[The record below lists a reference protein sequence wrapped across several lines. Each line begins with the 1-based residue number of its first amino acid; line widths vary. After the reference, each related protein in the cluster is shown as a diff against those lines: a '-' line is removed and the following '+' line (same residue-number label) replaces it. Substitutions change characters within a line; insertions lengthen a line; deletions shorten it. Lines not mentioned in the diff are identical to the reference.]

1 MTDLKLMALDGED
14 LEVISA
20 HTQDATVRVG
30 DMGFAKAD
38 RRFALIMNRYAWEDD
53 ATKPARAGVR
63 KRAGLH
69 FEGVTAVRSTGFNPN
84 ATDGV
89 LNLLAIRFVPRE
101 APGGVVELTFAGG
114 GAVALDVELLEARLT
129 DFGAAWAARLK
140 PGHVA

>member
-1 MTDLKLMALDGED
+1 M
-14 LEVISA
+14 
-20 HTQDATVRVG
+20 
-30 DMGFAKAD
+30 
-38 RRFALIMNRYAWEDD
+38 
-53 ATKPARAGVR
+53 R

-69 FEGVTAVRSTGFNPN
+69 FEGVTAARSTGFDPN

-89 LNLLAIRFVPRE
+89 LNLLAIRFVPGD

-114 GAVALDVELLEARLT
+114 GAVALDVEMLEARLT

>member
-53 ATKPARAGVR
+53 ATKPARAG
-63 KRAGLH
+63 
-69 FEGVTAVRSTGFNPN
+69 
-84 ATDGV
+84 
-89 LNLLAIRFVPRE
+89 IR
-101 APGGVVELTFAGG
+101 
-114 GAVALDVELLEARLT
+114 
-129 DFGAAWAARLK
+129 
-140 PGHVA
+140 